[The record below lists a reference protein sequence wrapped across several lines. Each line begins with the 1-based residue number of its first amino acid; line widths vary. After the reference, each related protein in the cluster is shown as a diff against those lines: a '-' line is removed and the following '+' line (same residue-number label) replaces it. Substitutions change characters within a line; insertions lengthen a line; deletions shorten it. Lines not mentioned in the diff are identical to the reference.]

1 MSDERYRLKLAPG
14 VERALAEGLPEAVA
28 AAVLE
33 FITGPLIE
41 NPDRVGGLLLWGE
54 LAGRRSA
61 RRGSYRVI
69 YSVDDDAHLVTVA
82 RVDHRANVYRR

>member
-1 MSDERYRLKLAPG
+1 VSDERYRLKLAPG
-14 VERALAEGLPEAVA
+14 VVRALAEGLPDAVA

-33 FITGPLIE
+33 FVTGPLID
-41 NPDRVGGLLLWGE
+41 NPYRVGGLLLWGE

-69 YSVDDDAHLVTVA
+69 YTIDDDAPLVTVT